1 MTRNRLALAAALAV
15 ASLSIACSKPSEPQP
30 DPATPSRA
38 PSPSPTGAGAAAAAP
53 KPGAPAG
60 PTEIA
65 WEAPAAWQK
74 AENPSPMRKATY
86 KIPRAQGDAEDAEL
100 SISQAGGSVDMNVKR
115 WVSQFE
121 TTGPDAT
128 KRSERKVGDLKVT
141 MLEVK
146 GVFNGSGMP
155 GGPPAA
161 PKPNFALLGAIIET
175 AGSPWFFKLTGPE
188 KTVEAAKADF
198 DRFVDSIRPK

>member
-1 MTRNRLALAAALAV
+1 MTYARFALSAALVMALAPL
-15 ASLSIACSKPSEPQP
+15 ACSKPSEPKPEPTSAGQ
-30 DPATPSRA
+30 SRA
-38 PSPSPTGAGAAAAAP
+38 ASPGSSAAAASP
-53 KPGAPAG
+53 RPSTPAG

-65 WEAPAAWQK
+65 WDAPATWQK

-86 KIPRAQGDAEDAEL
+86 KIPAAQGDAEDAEL

-115 WVSQFE
+115 WVGQFE
-121 TTGPDAT
+121 TKGPDAT
-128 KRSERKVGDLKVT
+128 KQTERKVGDLKVT
-141 MLEVK
+141 MVEIK

-175 AGSPWFFKLTGPE
+175 SGSPWFFKLTGPE

-198 DRFVDSIRPK
+198 ERFVDSIRPK

>member
-1 MTRNRLALAAALAV
+1 MTYARFALSAALVLALAPL
-15 ASLSIACSKPSEPQP
+15 ACSKPSEPQP
-30 DPATPSRA
+30 EPTSAGQSRA
-38 PSPSPTGAGAAAAAP
+38 TSPGPSAAAASP
-53 KPGAPAG
+53 RPSTPAG

-65 WEAPAAWQK
+65 YDVPATWQK
-74 AENPSPMRKATY
+74 AENPSPMRKETY
-86 KIPRAQGDAEDAEL
+86 KIPRAPGDAEDAEL

-115 WVSQFE
+115 WVGQFE
-121 TTGPDAT
+121 TKGPDAT
-128 KRSERKVGDLKVT
+128 KQTERKVGDLKVT
-141 MLEVK
+141 MVEIK

-175 AGSPWFFKLTGPE
+175 SGSPWFFKLTGPE

-198 DRFVDSIRPK
+198 ERFVGSIRPK

>member
-1 MTRNRLALAAALAV
+1 MTHARLLLSLALALAPLAA
-15 ASLSIACSKPSEPQP
+15 ACDKAPEPKPE
-30 DPATPSRA
+30 A
-38 PSPSPTGAGAAAAAP
+38 PSAGPTRAASPASSAAAAAQ
-53 KPGAPAG
+53 KPATPAG

-65 WEAPAAWQK
+65 WDAPATWQK

-86 KIPRAQGDAEDAEL
+86 KIPKAVGDAEDAEL

-115 WVSQFE
+115 WEGQFE
-121 TTGPDAT
+121 TKGPDAS
-128 KRSERKVGDLKVT
+128 KRTERKVGDLKVT
-141 MLEVK
+141 MVEIK

-175 AGSPWFFKLTGPE
+175 AGAPWFFKLTGPE
-188 KTVEAAKADF
+188 KTVEASKADF
-198 DRFVDSIRPK
+198 ERFVDSIRPK